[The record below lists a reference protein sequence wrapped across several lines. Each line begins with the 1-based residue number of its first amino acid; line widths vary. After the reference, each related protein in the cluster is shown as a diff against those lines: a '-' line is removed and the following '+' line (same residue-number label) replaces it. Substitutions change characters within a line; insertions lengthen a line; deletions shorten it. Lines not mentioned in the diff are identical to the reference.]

1 MGGNNLKILW
11 VILIG
16 ILFLYA
22 SIELTR
28 VVWDWWQ
35 HYGGVKF
42 LLEIVFIWVTYLIG
56 MVLVYKRI
64 K

>member
-1 MGGNNLKILW
+1 MRILW

-22 SIELTR
+22 PIELTR
-28 VVWDWWQ
+28 LVWDWWQ

-42 LLEIVFIWVTYLIG
+42 PLEIAIIWATYLIG
-56 MVLVYKRI
+56 MVLAYKRI

>member
-1 MGGNNLKILW
+1 MKIVW

-16 ILFLYA
+16 IAFFYA
-22 SIELTR
+22 PIELTR
-28 VVWDWWQ
+28 LVWDWWQ

-42 LLEIVFIWVTYLIG
+42 LLEIAFFWCAYLIG
-56 MVLVYKRI
+56 MVLVYKRT